1 MRNLGRFDMR
11 LTTLLTSKLGIIT
24 AGFMTVAAMPA
35 QAVECIAPSNPG
47 GGWDFTCRTIG
58 RILTELDLV
67 EGNVQ
72 TTNMPGGVG
81 AVTYAMVASE
91 RPADAELIVATSTVG
106 ITQIA
111 QGKYPAGVDAMRWLG
126 MLGADVGVVAVAAD
140 SEIQSMEDLN
150 AALMADPSSLTTAGS
165 SSIGGWDHIRL
176 LIAAREAG
184 VEDLQAIRWVQF
196 DGGTDAVTQL
206 IGGQVDV
213 VSTDISEIG
222 GFVESGDI
230 RLIGAMSDERIPAF
244 PDAPTMKEQGID
256 MTGYNWRGLY
266 TGGEVSDEE
275 YDQWVTDLKTLYD
288 SENWQT
294 AAVEFGLVP
303 IWRGGA
309 DFEAYIREQEQ
320 VTAEISRDI
329 GVIE

>member
-1 MRNLGRFDMR
+1 MR
-11 LTTLLTSKLGIIT
+11 LTMLLTSNLGMIT
-24 AGFMTVAAMPA
+24 AGFMSLAALPA
-35 QAVECIAPSNPG
+35 QATECIAPSNPG

-58 RILTELDLV
+58 RILSELDLV
-67 EGNVQ
+67 DGNVQ

-81 AVTYAMVASE
+81 AVTFAMVASE
-91 RPADAELIVATSTVG
+91 RPADEELIVATSTVG

-111 QGKYPAGVDAMRWLG
+111 QGRYPGGVDDMRWLG

-140 SEIQSMEDLN
+140 SDITSMADLN
-150 AALMADPSSLTTAGS
+150 AALKADSSSLTTAGS

-184 VEDLQAIRWVQF
+184 VENLPDIRWVQF

-230 RLIGAMSDERIPAF
+230 RIIGAMSDERIPAF

-266 TGGEVSDEE
+266 TGGDVSDEA
-275 YDQWVTDLKTLYD
+275 YGQWVSDLETLYN

-309 DFEAYIREQEQ
+309 DFEAYNRDQEK
-320 VTAEISRDI
+320 VTADISRDI

>member
-1 MRNLGRFDMR
+1 M
-11 LTTLLTSKLGIIT
+11 LLTSNLGMIT
-24 AGFMTVAAMPA
+24 AGFMSLAALPA
-35 QAVECIAPSNPG
+35 QATECIAPSNPG

-58 RILTELDLV
+58 RILSELDLV
-67 EGNVQ
+67 DGNVQ

-81 AVTYAMVASE
+81 AVTFAMVASE
-91 RPADAELIVATSTVG
+91 RPADEELIVATSTVG

-111 QGKYPAGVDAMRWLG
+111 QGRYPGGVDDMRWLG

-140 SEIQSMEDLN
+140 SDITSMADLN
-150 AALMADPSSLTTAGS
+150 AALKADSSSLTTAGS

-184 VEDLQAIRWVQF
+184 VENLPDIRWVQF

-230 RLIGAMSDERIPAF
+230 RIIGAMSDERIPAF

-266 TGGEVSDEE
+266 TGGDVSDEA
-275 YDQWVTDLKTLYD
+275 YGQWVSDLETLYN

-309 DFEAYIREQEQ
+309 DFEAYIRDQEK
-320 VTAEISRDI
+320 VTADISRDI

>member
-1 MRNLGRFDMR
+1 
-11 LTTLLTSKLGIIT
+11 
-24 AGFMTVAAMPA
+24 
-35 QAVECIAPSNPG
+35 
-47 GGWDFTCRTIG
+47 
-58 RILTELDLV
+58 
-67 EGNVQ
+67 
-72 TTNMPGGVG
+72 
-81 AVTYAMVASE
+81 
-91 RPADAELIVATSTVG
+91 
-106 ITQIA
+106 
-111 QGKYPAGVDAMRWLG
+111 MRWLG

-140 SEIQSMEDLN
+140 SDITSMADLN
-150 AALMADPSSLTTAGS
+150 AALKADSSSLTTAGS

-184 VEDLQAIRWVQF
+184 VENLPDIRWVQF

-230 RLIGAMSDERIPAF
+230 RIIGAMSDERIPAF

-266 TGGEVSDEE
+266 TGGDVSDEA
-275 YDQWVTDLKTLYD
+275 YGQWVSDLETLYN

-309 DFEAYIREQEQ
+309 DFEAYIRDQEK
-320 VTAEISRDI
+320 VTADISRDI

>member
-1 MRNLGRFDMR
+1 MR
-11 LTTLLTSKLGIIT
+11 LTMLLTSNLGMIT
-24 AGFMTVAAMPA
+24 AGFMSLAALPA
-35 QAVECIAPSNPG
+35 QATECIAPSNPG
-47 GGWDFTCRTIG
+47 RGWDFTCRTIG
-58 RILTELDLV
+58 RILSELDLV
-67 EGNVQ
+67 DGTVQ

-81 AVTYAMVASE
+81 AVTFAMVASE
-91 RPADAELIVATSTVG
+91 RPADEELIVATSTVG

-111 QGKYPAGVDAMRWLG
+111 QGRYPGGVDDMRWLG

-140 SEIQSMEDLN
+140 SDITSMADLN
-150 AALMADPSSLTTAGS
+150 AALKADSSSLTTAGS

-184 VEDLQAIRWVQF
+184 VENLPDIRWVQF

-230 RLIGAMSDERIPAF
+230 RIIGAMSDERIPAF

-266 TGGEVSDEE
+266 TGGDVSDEA
-275 YDQWVTDLKTLYD
+275 YGQWVSDLETLYN

-309 DFEAYIREQEQ
+309 DFEAYIRDQEK
-320 VTAEISRDI
+320 VTADISRDI

>member
-1 MRNLGRFDMR
+1 MR
-11 LTTLLTSKLGIIT
+11 LTMLLTSNLGMIT
-24 AGFMTVAAMPA
+24 AGFMSLAALPA
-35 QAVECIAPSNPG
+35 QATECIAPSNPG

-58 RILTELDLV
+58 RILSELDLV
-67 EGNVQ
+67 DGNVQ

-81 AVTYAMVASE
+81 AVTFAMVASE
-91 RPADAELIVATSTVG
+91 RPADEELIVATSTVG

-111 QGKYPAGVDAMRWLG
+111 QGRYPGGVDDMRWLC

-140 SEIQSMEDLN
+140 SDITSMADLN
-150 AALMADPSSLTTAGS
+150 AALKADSSSLTTAGS

-184 VEDLQAIRWVQF
+184 VENLPDIRWVQF

-230 RLIGAMSDERIPAF
+230 RIIGAMSDERIPAF

-266 TGGEVSDEE
+266 TGGDVSDEA
-275 YDQWVTDLKTLYD
+275 YGQWVSDLETLYN

-309 DFEAYIREQEQ
+309 DFEAYIRDQEK
-320 VTAEISRDI
+320 VTADISRDI

>member
-1 MRNLGRFDMR
+1 M
-11 LTTLLTSKLGIIT
+11 IT
-24 AGFMTVAAMPA
+24 AGFMSLAALPA
-35 QAVECIAPSNPG
+35 QATECIAPSNPG

-58 RILTELDLV
+58 RILSELDLV
-67 EGNVQ
+67 DGNVQ

-81 AVTYAMVASE
+81 AVTFAMVASE
-91 RPADAELIVATSTVG
+91 RPADEELIVATSTVG

-111 QGKYPAGVDAMRWLG
+111 QGRYPGGVDDMRWLG

-140 SEIQSMEDLN
+140 SDITSMADLN
-150 AALMADPSSLTTAGS
+150 AALKADSSSLTTAGS

-184 VEDLQAIRWVQF
+184 VENLPDIRWVQF

-230 RLIGAMSDERIPAF
+230 RIIGAMSDERIPAF

-266 TGGEVSDEE
+266 TGGDVSDEA
-275 YDQWVTDLKTLYD
+275 YGQWVSDLETLYN

-309 DFEAYIREQEQ
+309 DFEAYIRDQEK
-320 VTAEISRDI
+320 VTADISRDI

>member
-1 MRNLGRFDMR
+1 MR
-11 LTTLLTSKLGIIT
+11 LTMLLTSNLGMIT
-24 AGFMTVAAMPA
+24 AGFMSLAALPA
-35 QAVECIAPSNPG
+35 QATECIAPSNPG

-58 RILTELDLV
+58 RILSELDLV
-67 EGNVQ
+67 DGNVQ

-81 AVTYAMVASE
+81 AVTFAMVASE
-91 RPADAELIVATSTVG
+91 RPADEELIVATSTVG

-111 QGKYPAGVDAMRWLG
+111 QGRYPGGVDDMRWLG

-140 SEIQSMEDLN
+140 SDITSMADLN
-150 AALMADPSSLTTAGS
+150 AALKADSSSLTTAGS

-184 VEDLQAIRWVQF
+184 VENLPDIRWVQF

-230 RLIGAMSDERIPAF
+230 RIIGAMSDERIPAF

-266 TGGEVSDEE
+266 TGGDVSDEA
-275 YDQWVTDLKTLYD
+275 YGQWVSDLETLYN

-309 DFEAYIREQEQ
+309 DFEAYIRDQEK
-320 VTAEISRDI
+320 VTADISRDI

>member
-1 MRNLGRFDMR
+1 MR
-11 LTTLLTSKLGIIT
+11 LTMLLTSNLGMIT
-24 AGFMTVAAMPA
+24 AGFMSLAALPA
-35 QAVECIAPSNPG
+35 QATECIAPSNPG

-58 RILTELDLV
+58 RILSELDLV
-67 EGNVQ
+67 DGNVQ

-81 AVTYAMVASE
+81 AVTFAMVASE
-91 RPADAELIVATSTVG
+91 RPADEELIVATSTVG

-111 QGKYPAGVDAMRWLG
+111 QGRYPGGVDDMRWLG

-140 SEIQSMEDLN
+140 SDITSMADLN
-150 AALMADPSSLTTAGS
+150 AALKADSSSLTTAGS

-184 VEDLQAIRWVQF
+184 VENLPDIRWVQF

-230 RLIGAMSDERIPAF
+230 RIIGAMSDERIPAF

-266 TGGEVSDEE
+266 TGGDVSDEA
-275 YDQWVTDLKTLYD
+275 YGPWVSDLETLYN

-309 DFEAYIREQEQ
+309 DFEAYIRDQEK
-320 VTAEISRDI
+320 VTADISRDI

>member
-1 MRNLGRFDMR
+1 MR
-11 LTTLLTSKLGIIT
+11 LTMLLTSNLGMIT
-24 AGFMTVAAMPA
+24 AGFMSLAALPA
-35 QAVECIAPSNPG
+35 QATECIAPSNPG
-47 GGWDFTCRTIG
+47 GGWDFTCRTLG
-58 RILTELDLV
+58 RIFSELDLV
-67 EGNVQ
+67 DGHVQ

-81 AVTYAMVASE
+81 AVTFAMVASE
-91 RPADAELIVATSTVG
+91 RPADEELIVATSTVG

-111 QGKYPAGVDAMRWLG
+111 QGRYPGGVDDMRWLG

-140 SEIQSMEDLN
+140 SDITSMADLN
-150 AALMADPSSLTTAGS
+150 AALKADSSSLTTAGS

-184 VEDLQAIRWVQF
+184 VENLPDIRWVQF

-230 RLIGAMSDERIPAF
+230 RIIGAMSDERIPAF

-266 TGGEVSDEE
+266 TGGDVSDEA
-275 YDQWVTDLKTLYD
+275 YGQWVSDLETLYN

-309 DFEAYIREQEQ
+309 DFEAYIRDQEK
-320 VTAEISRDI
+320 VTADISRDI